1 MLDPKRTILRLILI
15 AIVAVALGTAGYMVI
30 EKWSLGDALY
40 MTAITLSTVGF
51 GEVNK
56 LNTAGRLFT
65 VLLFFSEAVYF
76 FISSAG
82 WLSTLCQS
90 IWNSNGIE
98 CGLSIW

>member
-1 MLDPKRTILRLILI
+1 MLDPKKTILRLILI
-15 AIVAVALGTAGYMVI
+15 AIVAVALGTAVYIVI

-65 VLLFFSEAVYF
+65 VLLIFV
-76 FISSAG
+76 
-82 WLSTLCQS
+82 
-90 IWNSNGIE
+90 
-98 CGLSIW
+98 